1 MKEKTLKMEALKG
14 ELRIAKQNLMG
25 LKGKVVTNK
34 DEGKNVKD
42 GGLKGRT
49 KNYKVRFNRSSKKR
63 EKLMEKIQQLK
74 EKVTTNKNESKEQ
87 EKTIRLI
94 METLK
99 KLQHKN
105 KATEAKNQMV
115 I

>member
-42 GGLKGRT
+42 GALKGELRIT
-49 KNYKVRFNRSSKKR
+49 K
-63 EKLMEKIQQLK
+63 
-74 EKVTTNKNESKEQ
+74 
-87 EKTIRLI
+87 
-94 METLK
+94 
-99 KLQHKN
+99 
-105 KATEAKNQMV
+105 
-115 I
+115 